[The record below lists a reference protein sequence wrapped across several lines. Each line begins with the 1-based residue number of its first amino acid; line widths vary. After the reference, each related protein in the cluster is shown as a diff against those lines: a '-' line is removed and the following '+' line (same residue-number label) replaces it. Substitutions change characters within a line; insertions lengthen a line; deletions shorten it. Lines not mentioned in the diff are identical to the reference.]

1 MLANDTG
8 LWLNSLDMGE
18 EFSGQTGRQ
27 ALYKTFK
34 AQVEGEDD
42 AIDLAYSALLVA
54 KFVYPELEIAAY
66 KARLDA
72 LAQRVHDVLLTKEDV
87 EDEERSALK
96 TIYAI
101 NHVLFDEEGFHGN
114 AGDYYNADN
123 SFLNRVL
130 DERVGLPITL
140 SLLYMEVARRVD
152 LPIYGVGL
160 PYHFV
165 VCCPLPDKKI
175 YIDPFERGMLM
186 SEKVCRER
194 IRNLSNGRVRLPR
207 QVFEPISKRSLLVR
221 LLSNLKHVYL
231 NAEDYD
237 HTLIV
242 CDLIL
247 ILMPDL
253 AKEYR
258 DRGIIHYQLQHYGRA
273 IRDMKR
279 YVDLDPDAKDRYE
292 ILNHIKMIRETIAR
306 LN

>member
-1 MLANDTG
+1 
-8 LWLNSLDMGE
+8 MGE
-18 EFSGQTGRQ
+18 EFSGQMGRM
-27 ALYKTFK
+27 ALYKAFK

-42 AIDLAYSALLVA
+42 AIDLARTALLISRFFSTSFDIDA
-54 KFVYPELEIAAY
+54 SM
-66 KARLDA
+66 ARIDA
-72 LAQRVHDVLLTKEDV
+72 LAERVRVVVAAKDAISETQSSDVLPL
-87 EDEERSALK
+87 R

-114 AGDYYNADN
+114 VGDYYNAEN

-130 DERVGLPITL
+130 DRHTGLPITL
-140 SLLYMEVARRVD
+140 SLLYIEVAQRVG

-175 YIDPFERGMLM
+175 YIDPFEHGLLM

-194 IRNLSNGRVRLPR
+194 IRTLSDGRVRLPR
-207 QVFEPISKRSLLVR
+207 QAFAPISRRHLLVR
-221 LLSNLKHVYL
+221 LLTNLKHVYL
-231 NAEDYD
+231 NTEDYE
-237 HTLIV
+237 HTLITS
-242 CDLIL
+242 DLIL
-247 ILMPDL
+247 LLMPDF

-279 YVDLDPDAKDRYE
+279 YADLEPDAKDRYE